1 VRFQT
6 PAELAAALEP
16 FAVDTAG
23 WPPSP
28 EGSIAQENLAPHA
41 PVEEGLH
48 TPLPGV
54 QSDGELQFSPT
65 EEASALI
72 NTLAPDVSPTLLS
85 GTRYVSVARSR
96 VSQAERRRLK
106 VAIAVAVAVVAGLV
120 GLAAMLA
127 VF

>member
-1 VRFQT
+1 M
-6 PAELAAALEP
+6 AE
-16 FAVDTAG
+16 
-23 WPPSP
+23 
-28 EGSIAQENLAPHA
+28 ENLAPHA

-85 GTRYVSVARSR
+85 GMRYLSVPRSR
-96 VSQAERRRLK
+96 TLQAERRRLK
-106 VAIAVAVAVVAGLV
+106 VAIAVAVAVVAGVV